1 MKRLVASFVG
11 IAMLG
16 AATGACSDSD
26 ERLPRPADAER
37 GEQVDTERFL
47 QDLSA
52 SFSTGSTAAIAFVVR
67 GPVTLSGRGV
77 VMYAKDRMDV
87 DLQIDDWKVKGATV
101 NLRTVDNT
109 TYLKAPE
116 SRGVW
121 VDVSS
126 GKGEVPGAG
135 IAEDADPRN
144 QLREL
149 RRTIDEVRFTGDD
162 RIAGVRTRRYQVVTV
177 SKRVPTEGP
186 TEGSASG
193 STKRREVTDY
203 WFDPRG
209 RVVRRASDLDG
220 RGEAVFTWAEW
231 GKPVRIVAPPRR
243 SVITFERLEQ
253 LQKQPHE

>member
-1 MKRLVASFVG
+1 MKRLMASVVG
-11 IAMLG
+11 IAMLA

-26 ERLPRPADAER
+26 QRLPRPAEAER
-37 GEQVDTERFL
+37 GARVDTDSFL
-47 QDLSA
+47 DELSA
-52 SFSTGSTAAIAFVVR
+52 SFSTGSTAAITFVVR

-77 VMYAKDRMDV
+77 VTYAKDRMDV
-87 DLQIDDWKVKGATV
+87 DLQIDDWKVRGATV
-101 NLRTVDNT
+101 NLRTIDNT

-144 QLREL
+144 QVREL

-162 RIAGVRTRRYQVVTV
+162 RINGVRARRYQVVTV
-177 SKRVPTEGP
+177 SKA
-186 TEGSASG
+186 GSASG
-193 STKRREVTDY
+193 STNRRELTDY
-203 WFDPRG
+203 WFDARG

-220 RGEAVFTWAEW
+220 RGEAIFTWAEW
-231 GKPVRIVAPPRR
+231 GKPVRIVAPPTR

>member
-1 MKRLVASFVG
+1 MLEPSSMKRLVASFVG
-11 IAMLG
+11 IAMLAG
-16 AATGACSDSD
+16 ATGACSDSD
-26 ERLPRPADAER
+26 QRLPRPADAER

-47 QDLSA
+47 EDLSA
-52 SFSTGSTAAIAFVVR
+52 SFSTGSTAAITFVVR

-77 VMYAKDRMDV
+77 VAYAKDRMDV

-101 NLRTVDNT
+101 NLRTVVST
-109 TYLKAPE
+109 TYLRAPE

-126 GKGEVPGAG
+126 GKGEIPGAG
-135 IAEDADPRN
+135 IADDADPRN

-149 RRTIDEVRFTGDD
+149 RKTIDEVRFTGDD
-162 RIAGVRTRRYQVVTV
+162 RIAGVRSRRYQVVTV
-177 SKRVPTEGP
+177 SKAA
-186 TEGSASG
+186 SASG
-193 STKRREVTDY
+193 STNRRQVTDY

-220 RGEAVFTWAEW
+220 SGEAVFTWAEW

-243 SVITFERLEQ
+243 SVVTFERLEQ